1 VSLRPNISGFDL
13 TKMTA
18 FIGCGDR
25 MIAVRAERHAR
36 TVYARAEALDAIARR
51 LNEAILGDIKRGMDG
66 SEDAALVNA
75 MIALARFEQMH
86 LDTDSNMWKSAH
98 LDWVLEGLPS
108 RPDGANETEWMD
120 ACALVEHALLQRP
133 LLGSWQDSDWTTY
146 GYLDRD
152 EVRRLL
158 DYRRRFPSLGEDKY
172 GFAPA
177 FFGWLVEIDAAG
189 LDYWFYAS

>member
-1 VSLRPNISGFDL
+1 MSLRPHISGFDL
-13 TKMTA
+13 RKMTA

-25 MIAVRAERHAR
+25 MIAATAEAHTLR
-36 TVYARAEALDAIARR
+36 VYARAEALDAIAGR
-51 LNEAILGDIKRGMDG
+51 LNQAILGDIKRGTDEA
-66 SEDAALVNA
+66 EDPALIHA
-75 MIALARFEQMH
+75 MIALADFEQTH
-86 LDTDSNMWKSAH
+86 LETHSNIWKSAH

-108 RPDGANETEWMD
+108 QPDGVNKTEWID
-120 ACALVEHALLQRP
+120 ACTLVEHAVLQRP
-133 LLGSWQDSDWTTY
+133 LLGSVQDSDWTTY

-152 EVRRLL
+152 EVQRLL

-177 FFGWLVEIDAAG
+177 FFGWLSEIDAAG